1 MGDFAMNDESP
12 TNDLKI
18 IEDIGKDHEA
28 LIGIITRR
36 AGSIKAI
43 LNYW

>member
-1 MGDFAMNDESP
+1 MVDQSLQD
-12 TNDLKI
+12 DLKI
-18 IEDIGKDHEA
+18 IEDIGKDHDA